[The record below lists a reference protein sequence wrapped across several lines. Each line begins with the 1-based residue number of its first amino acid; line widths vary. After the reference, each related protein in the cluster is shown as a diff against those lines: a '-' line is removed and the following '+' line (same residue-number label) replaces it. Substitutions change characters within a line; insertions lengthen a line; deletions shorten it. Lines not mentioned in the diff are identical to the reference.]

1 MRTFGSAVLV
11 ILSMLLTAVALPAIW
26 VDRNIVQE
34 QGFVALAGPLGSDQ
48 AFQSGLV
55 SALSSTAK
63 AQLNL
68 PPGLDNLAAGLIQT
82 AATSVTTDPGYP
94 QAWTQTLQQSHQ
106 VNFGDTS
113 TETLALDVAPLL
125 KLVAARVSADLP
137 VYVPINTPSQVLV
150 SLGDPGLRQ
159 YVTVVSKIGQAGYWL
174 GGAAVVLLL
183 LGLAVARKRGTTA
196 IMAAVGLA
204 LVALVWKIAEM
215 VVIGMVER
223 TPTGNAVADVFSTQ
237 LTTLAEVSVDRWIL
251 IAFIVAGSL
260 FLVGILARVLE
271 MGSTRRM

>member
-1 MRTFGSAVLV
+1 
-11 ILSMLLTAVALPAIW
+11 MLLTAVALPAIW

-63 AQLNL
+63 AQLKL
-68 PPGLDNLAAGLIQT
+68 PAGLDDLAGGLIQT

-106 VNFGDTS
+106 VNFGDTG
-113 TETLALDVAPLL
+113 TETLALDVAPLV
-125 KLVAARVSADLP
+125 KLVAGRVSAGLP
-137 VYVPINTPSQVLV
+137 VYVPINTPSQVLI
-150 SLGDPGLRQ
+150 SLGDPGLSR
-159 YVTVVSKIGQAGYWL
+159 YVTVVSKVGKAGYWL
-174 GGAAVVLLL
+174 GGAAIVLLL
-183 LGLAVARKRGTTA
+183 LGLVVARKRGTTA

-215 VVIGMVER
+215 AVIGMVQR

-237 LTTLAEVSVDRWIL
+237 LAALAEVSVDRWIL

>member
-271 MGSTRRM
+271 IGSTRRM

>member
-1 MRTFGSAVLV
+1 MRTFGSAILV

-34 QGFVALAGPLGSDQ
+34 QGFVALAGPLGSNET
-48 AFQSGLV
+48 FQSGLV

-68 PPGLDNLAAGLIQT
+68 PAGLGNLAAGIIQK

-94 QAWTQTLQQSHQ
+94 QAWSDTLRATHQ
-106 VNFGDTS
+106 VNFASTDTEALS
-113 TETLALDVAPLL
+113 LDVAPLL

-137 VYVPINTPSQVLV
+137 AFVPINTPSQVLI

-159 YVTVVSKIGQAGYWL
+159 YVTVVSRVGHAGYWL
-174 GGAAVVLLL
+174 AGAAVVLLL
-183 LGLAVARKRGTTA
+183 LGLAVARRRGTTA
-196 IMAAVGLA
+196 ILAAVGLA

-215 VVIGMVER
+215 VVAGMLQR
-223 TPTGNAVADVFSTQ
+223 TPTGNLVAEHFSAQ
-237 LTTLAEVSVDRWIL
+237 LTALAESSVDRWIL

-271 MGSTRRM
+271 MGSARRM

>member
-1 MRTFGSAVLV
+1 
-11 ILSMLLTAVALPAIW
+11 MLLTAVALPAIW